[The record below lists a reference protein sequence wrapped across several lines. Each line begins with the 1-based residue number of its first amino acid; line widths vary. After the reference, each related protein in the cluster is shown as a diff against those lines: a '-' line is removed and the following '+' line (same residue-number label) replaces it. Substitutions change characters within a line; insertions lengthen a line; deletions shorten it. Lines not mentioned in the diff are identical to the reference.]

1 MVDWI
6 LMARLFARNRK
17 VGAVARKEL
26 PWSIRFT
33 GRLLA
38 VQSIGF
44 LAIALLTAPEPPL
57 AMHNFAELYTPG
69 LYVVLAFLSASA
81 GLGIL
86 RLRASSWNLAMV
98 LEGASLAYGLWLYF
112 SDRPFFLYLQ
122 VLLSIVIVFNLN
134 QPTLRRSFPTEII
147 EGPTEIHERP
157 EA

>member
-17 VGAVARKEL
+17 PAAEARKEL

-38 VQSIGF
+38 VQSLVF
-44 LAIALLTAPEPPL
+44 LAIAFFTAPEPPI
-57 AMHNFAELYTPG
+57 AMHKISELYMPG

-98 LEGASLAYGLWLYF
+98 LEGISLAHGLWLYA
-112 SDRPFFLYLQ
+112 SERPFFLYFQ
-122 VLLSIVIVFNLN
+122 ILLSIVVVFNLN
-134 QPTLRRSFPTEII
+134 QPSLRRSFPTEII
-147 EGPTEIHERP
+147 EGPTEIHEQP